1 MLVLGGSLKN
11 NSGCMTIFIITRTEV
26 VKDASSRVG
35 VSSLLLGNVL
45 DFYHFLSFAFW
56 KHSVRI
62 VVFTIEKTK
71 SKEGF
76 KYDPLK
82 KDYK

>member
-1 MLVLGGSLKN
+1 MHHQ
-11 NSGCMTIFIITRTEV
+11 E
-26 VKDASSRVG
+26 
-35 VSSLLLGNVL
+35 SSLLLGNIL

-71 SKEGF
+71 SKVGF
-76 KYDPLK
+76 IYDQLK